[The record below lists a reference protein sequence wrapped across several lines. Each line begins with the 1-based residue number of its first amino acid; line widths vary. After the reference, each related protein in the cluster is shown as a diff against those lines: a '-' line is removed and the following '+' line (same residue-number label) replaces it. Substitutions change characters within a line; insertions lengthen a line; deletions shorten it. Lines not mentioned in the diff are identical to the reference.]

1 VRNGELI
8 KVLKDDELVWSSD
21 FESIRKPLAKLLEV
35 IEQTGSHQF
44 DEQVDALVAGL
55 LDY

>member
-1 VRNGELI
+1 MRNNELL
-8 KVLKDDELVWSSD
+8 KVLKDDTLVWSAD
-21 FESIRKPLAKLLEV
+21 FESIRRPLAKLLEV

>member
-1 VRNGELI
+1 MRNAELLR
-8 KVLKDDELVWSSD
+8 VLKDDELVWSSD
-21 FESIRKPLAKLLEV
+21 FESIRKPLVKLLET

-44 DEQVDALVAGL
+44 DEQIDALVAGL

>member
-1 VRNGELI
+1 MRTAELLR
-8 KVLKDDELVWSSD
+8 VLKDKDLVWSSD
-21 FESIRKPLAKLLEV
+21 FESIRKPLVKLLEV

-44 DEQVDALVAGL
+44 DEQVDELVAGL